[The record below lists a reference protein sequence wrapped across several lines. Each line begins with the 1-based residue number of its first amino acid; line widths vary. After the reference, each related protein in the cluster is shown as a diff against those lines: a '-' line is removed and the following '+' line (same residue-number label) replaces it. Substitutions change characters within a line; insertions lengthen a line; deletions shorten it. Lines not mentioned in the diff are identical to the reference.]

1 MTVIDDHIIGE
12 KKGRRK
18 NRSVLWF
25 ARCRRKRLCKYRGST
40 FRVKCDSHRGFFPP
54 REPLLFLEER
64 VPECD
69 RGECQFRV
77 NAVSAGKKCNLTGGN
92 TGSRVAVKNIY
103 WRETV
108 LENRGGSLVS
118 IVSVGEHVYRM

>member
-1 MTVIDDHIIGE
+1 MQISWFDVSCKMRFASRFFSSQGAAPFP
-12 KKGRRK
+12 RRK
-18 NRSVLWF
+18 G
-25 ARCRRKRLCKYRGST
+25 AGM
-40 FRVKCDSHRGFFPP
+40 
-54 REPLLFLEER
+54 
-64 VPECD
+64 